1 MSELIAVRSKII
13 VKKIQTEM
21 KSKTGLVIST
31 SNDEHQQP
39 KPTKGEVLYVGTGF
53 VKDDGTIIPMCVQK
67 GDIVFFTPFASHPI
81 KLETEELLAIDE
93 RDVLAIM
100 RG

>member
-1 MSELIAVRSKII
+1 MTELIAIRSKII
-13 VKKIQTEM
+13 VRKLQIEM

-31 SNDEHQQP
+31 AEDNQP

-53 VKDDGTIIPMCVQK
+53 IKDDGTIIPMCVQK
-67 GDIVFFTPFASHPI
+67 GDVVFFNPFASHPI

-93 RDVLAIM
+93 RDVLAIL

>member
-1 MSELIAVRSKII
+1 MTELIAIRSKII

-21 KSKTGLVIST
+21 KSKTGLVISA
-31 SNDEHQQP
+31 SNDEPQP
-39 KPTKGEVLYVGTGF
+39 KPTKGEVLYVGTGLL
-53 VKDDGTIIPMCVQK
+53 KDDGNIVPMVVKK

-81 KLETEELLAIDE
+81 KLESEELLALDE
-93 RDVLAIM
+93 RDVLAVL